1 MGKKKFF
8 DFAIGNPP
16 YQENT
21 AESTRKRP
29 IYNEFMDASFSVAS
43 KVELITPARFYLML
57 DRLPKR
63 GIRKC

>member
-43 KVELITPARFYLML
+43 KVELITPARFF
-57 DRLPKR
+57 
-63 GIRKC
+63 I